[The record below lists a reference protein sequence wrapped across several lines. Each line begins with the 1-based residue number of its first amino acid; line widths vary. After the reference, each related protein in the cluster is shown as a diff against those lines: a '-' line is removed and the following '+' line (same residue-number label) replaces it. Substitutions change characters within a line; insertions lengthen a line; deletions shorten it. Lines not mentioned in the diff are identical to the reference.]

1 MNMNG
6 RKDPGFESAQRLA
19 ALLAK
24 EYSRDFFRLLVM
36 YRDISASEA
45 AARLSLHVKTAQD
58 FLEGLEAAGILS
70 KREAAEKKRP
80 YFRFS
85 LRERRLEISV
95 DLDALHD
102 SKDES
107 TRWEWP
113 VRERKASGAL
123 FKEGRDN
130 RISAVHVY
138 EGTGRSRTEKRLSL
152 TECQGRFLFHLP
164 FPTENFARVSE
175 IAARAGVERDRLPE
189 VVDLVD
195 LLLKHGVIAVKN
207 SENQD

>member
-1 MNMNG
+1 MNEESTSS
-6 RKDPGFESAQRLA
+6 FESAQRLA
-19 ALLAK
+19 GLVAK
-24 EYSRDFFRLLVM
+24 DYARDFFRLLVM

-58 FLEGLEAAGILS
+58 FLEGLEASGIAS

-85 LRERRLEISV
+85 LKERTIKISV
-95 DLDALHD
+95 DLDSLHD
-102 SKDES
+102 SEGES
-107 TRWEWP
+107 TRRDWRI
-113 VRERKASGAL
+113 RERKASGAL

-138 EGTGRSRTEKRLSL
+138 EGKGRSRAERRLSL

-164 FPTENFARVSE
+164 FPTEDLISVSE
-175 IAARAGVERDRLPE
+175 IAAKAGVEPDCLPE
-189 VVDLVD
+189 IVDLVD
-195 LLLKHGVIAVKN
+195 LLQQNDVIEVEKP
-207 SENQD
+207 EG

>member
-1 MNMNG
+1 MSG
-6 RKDPGFESAQRLA
+6 YKTSDFESAQRLA

-24 EYSRDFFRLLVM
+24 EYARDFFRLLVM

-58 FLEGLEAAGILS
+58 FLEGLEAAGIVS

-85 LRERRLEISV
+85 LKERKINVFV
-95 DLDALHD
+95 DLDSLYD
-102 SKDES
+102 SGHES
-107 TRWEWP
+107 ERWNWRI
-113 VRERKASGAL
+113 RERKDSGAL

-138 EGTGRSRTEKRLSL
+138 AGKGRSRVERRLSL

-164 FPTENFARVSE
+164 FPTEDVLSVSE
-175 IAARAGVERDRLPE
+175 IATKAGVLQDCLPE
-189 VVDLVD
+189 IGDLID
-195 LLLKHGVIAVKN
+195 MLQSHGVIVVEKT
-207 SENQD
+207 ED